1 MLAKSKSGPGPGRA
15 DPAADR
21 KFMESALELA
31 EEARK
36 LGEVPVGAVVVR
48 GGEIIGHGY
57 NQPIARCDPGAHAE
71 MLALSDAAKTI
82 GNYRLTDAVLY
93 VTLEPCIMCA
103 GALLHARIA
112 RLVYAARD
120 EKSGAAGS
128 VLNLLQSPFLNHQC
142 EVVAGVG
149 AARAGALLREFFA
162 SRRP

>member
-1 MLAKSKSGPGPGRA
+1 
-15 DPAADR
+15 
-21 KFMESALELA
+21 
-31 EEARK
+31 
-36 LGEVPVGAVVVR
+36 
-48 GGEIIGHGY
+48 
-57 NQPIARCDPGAHAE
+57 

-93 VTLEPCIMCA
+93 VTLEPCVMCA

-149 AARAGALLREFFA
+149 AAHAGALLREFFA
-162 SRRP
+162 ERRA